1 MLGALH
7 RKANPKLVAVFHVKL
22 PAVFH
27 GLQASGMEAGMII
40 HTIYDEFLKI
50 IAFKALKTVRYVT
63 KII

>member
-50 IAFKALKTVRYVT
+50 IA
-63 KII
+63 